1 MAMLHFGPL
10 TATELVQD
18 AWTYYGISGVWFFAM
33 RNRRIVR
40 RVFTVA
46 PGFPARMRILRR

>member
-1 MAMLHFGPL
+1 MLHFGPL